1 MRDPYLL
8 QLRGDPK
15 AASLQPWLNEDLCHS
30 PVKSNTRNRL
40 VMIIIQKC
48 VYFFRTTQKER
59 SKKKINEMGIDMLV
73 SPMSGDLCIVSIH
86 WLRMNSIQFRWF
98 SNTILE
104 GKFGKILK
112 SWLGDLMSSGIS
124 GKVDAAMKGASIF
137 RRVMST
143 FVRAG
148 NGRPFRDDAHI
159 SRVSSCRGPA
169 ACDLHACQPRQ
180 QRKSV

>member
-1 MRDPYLL
+1 MHCFNPLTTHELHTISVIFKHYFRGKVWQDP
-8 QLRGDPK
+8 QIM
-15 AASLQPWLNEDLCHS
+15 
-30 PVKSNTRNRL
+30 T
-40 VMIIIQKC
+40 
-48 VYFFRTTQKER
+48 
-59 SKKKINEMGIDMLV
+59 
-73 SPMSGDLCIVSIH
+73 
-86 WLRMNSIQFRWF
+86 
-98 SNTILE
+98 
-104 GKFGKILK
+104 
-112 SWLGDLMSSGIS
+112 SGIS
-124 GKVDAAMKGASIF
+124 GKVDAMKGASIF

>member
-1 MRDPYLL
+1 MNTKWCFVTVCKERVF
-8 QLRGDPK
+8 GMASK
-15 AASLQPWLNEDLCHS
+15 VAASA
-30 PVKSNTRNRL
+30 V
-40 VMIIIQKC
+40 
-48 VYFFRTTQKER
+48 
-59 SKKKINEMGIDMLV
+59 
-73 SPMSGDLCIVSIH
+73 
-86 WLRMNSIQFRWF
+86 
-98 SNTILE
+98 
-104 GKFGKILK
+104 
-112 SWLGDLMSSGIS
+112 
-124 GKVDAAMKGASIF
+124 AASIF